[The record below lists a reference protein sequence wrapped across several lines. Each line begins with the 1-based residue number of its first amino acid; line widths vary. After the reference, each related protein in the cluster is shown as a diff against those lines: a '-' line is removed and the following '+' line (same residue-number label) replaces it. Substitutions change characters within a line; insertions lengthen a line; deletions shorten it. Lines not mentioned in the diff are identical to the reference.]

1 MSHTYQELDGHVH
14 GLDPSEISVLL
25 LEDDP
30 DSLNRCRN
38 FLSEEGYN
46 LQVTNSI
53 IGAKDLFKDH
63 DFHILF
69 IHVAKLPSQGL
80 EFCEWVRRHSTVPIV
95 MLTDRNESVTEAMAI
110 EAGADDY
117 IVRPVTK
124 KLMLMRIAQ
133 QLDRSGSAGTKIE
146 QYLHFQNLTL
156 GLVTHQ
162 FTVGSKD
169 VTLTATEFLIMS
181 LFMKQPERVFTREH
195 ILETIG
201 IGEGPGTDH
210 IINSH
215 ISRLRIKV
223 RNNGGPEVISVIR
236 NMGYKFSGEKKS
248 KNFKLL
254 TENSKSFTL
263 IQDHE

>member
-1 MSHTYQELDGHVH
+1 MH
-14 GLDPSEISVLL
+14 GLEPSEISVLL

-30 DSLNRCRN
+30 DSLNRCRT
-38 FLSEEGYN
+38 FLDEEGYQ
-46 LQVTNSI
+46 LHVTNSI
-53 IGAKDLFKDH
+53 VSAKEFFKDH

-80 EFCEWVRRHSTVPIV
+80 EFCQWVRRHSVVPIV
-95 MLTDRNESVTEAMAI
+95 MLTDRSESVTEAMAVD
-110 EAGADDY
+110 AGADDY

-133 QLDRSGSAGTKIE
+133 QLDRSGTLSTKVE

-162 FTVGSKD
+162 FTVGDND
-169 VTLTATEFLIMS
+169 VTLTATEFLIMRI
-181 LFMKQPERVFTREH
+181 FMKQPERVFTREQ
-195 ILETIG
+195 ILDAIG

-215 ISRLRIKV
+215 ISRLRIKI

-236 NMGYKFSGEKKS
+236 NMGYKFSNENKS
-248 KNFKLL
+248 IRSKVVDVDGHTHPKL
-254 TENSKSFTL
+254 NSNHAEYHL
-263 IQDHE
+263 

>member
-1 MSHTYQELDGHVH
+1 MH
-14 GLDPSEISVLL
+14 GLEPSDISVLL
-25 LEDDP
+25 LEDDQ
-30 DSLNRCRN
+30 DSLNRCRT
-38 FLSEEGYN
+38 FLDEEGYQ

-53 IGAKDLFKDH
+53 FSAKEFFKDH

-80 EFCEWVRRHSTVPIV
+80 EFCQWVRRHSVVPIV

-124 KLMLMRIAQ
+124 KLMMMRIAQ
-133 QLDRSGSAGTKIE
+133 QLDRSGSLSTKVE
-146 QYLHFQNLTL
+146 QFLHFQNLTL

-162 FTVGSKD
+162 FTVGEND
-169 VTLTATEFLIMS
+169 VTLTATEFLIIRI
-181 LFMKQPERVFTREH
+181 FMKQPERVFTREQ
-195 ILETIG
+195 ILDAIG

-215 ISRLRIKV
+215 ISRLRIKI
-223 RNNGGPEVISVIR
+223 RNNGGPEVISVVR
-236 NMGYKFSGEKKS
+236 NMGYKFTDERKS
-248 KNFKLL
+248 KNFKLVSGEKVASFKL
-254 TENSKSFTL
+254 TSANDETEVL
-263 IQDHE
+263 I